1 MDAVFALVDCNS
13 YYASCE
19 RAFDPKLIGRPVVV
33 LSNNDGC
40 VITRSEEAKSLG
52 IRMGT
57 PLFQIGHLVAAHDIQ
72 IFSSNYE
79 LYGDISTRLMGVLDE
94 FTPEVERYSID
105 EAFMNLTGIKC
116 ASYQALGKAVQERV
130 HKYTGIPVTVG
141 IAETKTLAKVANH
154 LAKKSERVAG
164 VLDLTRSK
172 YQEEALKRTPVEEVW
187 GIGPAHARFLKERGI
202 TTALELREVDVG
214 WARKAMTVVGVRIV
228 LELRGTSCLPLE
240 ICPRPRKS
248 VTSSRSFPIEIET
261 IGEIRDA
268 VAVFTS
274 RAAEKLR
281 RGRLAANSITVFI
294 GTNRFAEG
302 QAQYDNSATLELVY
316 PTDNTQELIQNALEA
331 LGRIF
336 RQGYGYR
343 RAGVIMSGLVPAD
356 QVTSRLFDQETL
368 ERFRRVMPVM
378 DQLNAKYGRGT
389 VRLGVARPGGRW
401 KTKAER
407 TSPRYTTRLDEI
419 VTLF

>member
-13 YYASCE
+13 YYVSCE

-40 VITRSEEAKSLG
+40 VITRSEEAKHLG
-52 IRMGT
+52 IRMGA
-57 PLFQIGHLVAAHDIQ
+57 PFFQIEHLVDSGDVRAL
-72 IFSSNYE
+72 SSNYA
-79 LYGDISTRLMGVLDE
+79 LYGDMSQRVVSVLDE

-105 EAFMNLTGIKC
+105 EAFMNLAGIKC
-116 ASYQALGKAVQERV
+116 ESYHALGTVVRERV
-130 HKYTGIPVTVG
+130 HKYTGIPVTIG

-154 LAKKSERVAG
+154 LAKDSEKAAG
-164 VLDLTRSK
+164 VLDLTRPK
-172 YQEEALKRTPVEEVW
+172 YQEEALRRTPVEKVW
-187 GIGPAHARFLKERGI
+187 GIGPAYARLLKERGI
-202 TTALELREVDVG
+202 KTALELRDVDVI
-214 WARKAMTVVGVRIV
+214 WARRAMTVVGARVV
-228 LELRGTSCLPLE
+228 LELRGTSCLPLDV
-240 ICPRPRKS
+240 CPRPRRS
-248 VTSSRSFPIEIET
+248 VTVSRSFPVEIEK
-261 IGEIRDA
+261 IDDIREA

-281 RGRLAANSITVFI
+281 HDRLAASVVTVFV
-294 GTNRFAEG
+294 GTSRFAE
-302 QAQYDNSATLELVY
+302 AQRQYANSATLELIY
-316 PTDNTQELIQNALEA
+316 PTDNTQELVQNALEA

-343 RAGVIMSGLVPAD
+343 KAGVFLSGLLPAD
-356 QVTSRLFDQETL
+356 QLTSRLFDHETM

-378 DQLNAKYGRGT
+378 DRLNAKYGRET

-401 KTKAER
+401 KTKAGR

-419 VTLF
+419 VTLY